1 MVDCAEFLES
11 YSDFCDGCLPAGAA
25 DDFEDHLRRCEAC
38 ARYDRVVRGGVKVFR
53 SLPEL
58 DPSPDFQTRLLGRL
72 YALETT
78 ARRGSGASVSVTMLI
93 CLAIGAGAWL
103 PALRSDP
110 GPHRLPPVVAH
121 APYHGF
127 TPALAPAGNTFG
139 QTYRVPNQHTLYPQG
154 YLLETTVTPASLAP
168 RPLSAFVTQR

>member
-1 MVDCAEFLES
+1 MRQARFSRWGLAVLAW
-11 YSDFCDGCLPAGAA
+11 LPFAALAA
-25 DDFEDHLRRCEAC
+25 DPKPWQLNMGRGVTASAQNAYEAH
-38 ARYDRVVRGGVKVFR
+38 
-53 SLPEL
+53 
-58 DPSPDFQTRLLGRL
+58 
-72 YALETT
+72 
-78 ARRGSGASVSVTMLI
+78 MLAFWV

>member
-1 MVDCAEFLES
+1 MVDCADFLES
-11 YSDFCDGCLPAGAA
+11 YSDFRDGCLPATVA
-25 DDFEDHLRRCEAC
+25 DRFEGHLRQCEAC
-38 ARYDRVVRGGVKVFR
+38 TRYDRVVRGGVKVFR
-53 SLPEL
+53 ALPEL

-78 ARRGSGASVSVTMLI
+78 ARRGSGASMSVTVLI

-103 PALRSDP
+103 PALRTDP

-121 APYHGF
+121 APYHGSS
-127 TPALAPAGNTFG
+127 PALAPAGILFTPG
-139 QTYRVPNQHTLYPQG
+139 HRLSSPHTLYPQG
-154 YLLETTVTPASLAP
+154 YQLETTVTPASLAP